1 MSNNNLNITSNWV
14 QTDTISF
21 TNQNIKRALEPFLKV
36 SQEIKLKKKIK
47 QKDYTDR
54 IRITKIKINERNS
67 KNKICL
73 EPEKYYYLK
82 TRNIY
87 PQKNKLLRVSSMKD
101 NCKINNIDLL
111 YEFRKRLNSQETI
124 KECQT
129 KKILNKSVIY
139 SNKNHCKIINNFV
152 YSNSI
157 MNNSLKN
164 KKQSYSVNISQKS
177 IHGFNINDNV
187 FSIKMTRL
195 KKKYP
200 KIKNNS
206 VDEVNIYN
214 YAKRRKTTID
224 PGLFVIKNIKIENK
238 HKNCN
243 IKNLHISLKK
253 KKLENEKFL
262 FKKKIHSDINENN
275 LNKFLPT
282 VSHQIKPK
290 VDLNKV

>member
-1 MSNNNLNITSNWV
+1 MSNLNITSSWV

-36 SQEIKLKKKIK
+36 SKEIKLKKKIK
-47 QKDYTDR
+47 PKDNTDR
-54 IRITKIKINERNS
+54 LRITKIRINENNN

-73 EPEKYYYLK
+73 EPEKYYDLK
-82 TRNIY
+82 TRNMH
-87 PQKNKLLRVSSMKD
+87 PKKNKLLRVSSVKE
-101 NCKINNIDLL
+101 NYKINNIDLI

-124 KECQT
+124 KEYQS

-139 SNKNHCKIINNFV
+139 SNTNPFKIINNFI

-164 KKQSYSVNISQKS
+164 KIKNNSVNITQKS
-177 IHGFNINDNV
+177 IKGFNINDNI
-187 FSIKMTRL
+187 FSIKMTKL

-206 VDEVNIYN
+206 IDEINIYN

-282 VSHQIKPK
+282 VSHQIIPK
-290 VDLNKV
+290 DYLNKD

>member
-1 MSNNNLNITSNWV
+1 MSHLNITSNWV
-14 QTDTISF
+14 QTDTINF

-36 SQEIKLKKKIK
+36 SQEIKLKKKII

-54 IRITKIKINERNS
+54 IRITKIKLNEKS
-67 KNKICL
+67 INKICL
-73 EPEKYYYLK
+73 EPEKYYDLK
-82 TRNIY
+82 TRNIN
-87 PQKNKLLRVSSMKD
+87 PQKKKLLRTSSVKD
-101 NCKINNIDLL
+101 NCKINNIDLID
-111 YEFRKRLNSQETI
+111 EFRKRLNSQETI
-124 KECQT
+124 KEYQT

-139 SNKNHCKIINNFV
+139 SNKYPFKIINNFI

-164 KKQSYSVNISQKS
+164 KIKSNSVNITQKS
-177 IHGFNINDNV
+177 IQGFNINDNIY
-187 FSIKMTRL
+187 SIKMARL

-224 PGLFVIKNIKIENK
+224 PNLFVIKNIKIENQ

-243 IKNLHISLKK
+243 VKNLHISLKK
-253 KKLENEKFL
+253 KKQENEKYL
-262 FKKKIHSDINENN
+262 FKKKVHSHINENN

-282 VSHQIKPK
+282 VSHQIIPK
-290 VDLNKV
+290 VYLNKV

>member
-1 MSNNNLNITSNWV
+1 MSNLNITSSWV

-36 SQEIKLKKKIK
+36 SKEIKLKKKIK
-47 QKDYTDR
+47 PKDNTDR
-54 IRITKIKINERNS
+54 LRITKIRINENNN

-73 EPEKYYYLK
+73 EPEKYYDLK
-82 TRNIY
+82 TRNMH
-87 PQKNKLLRVSSMKD
+87 PKKNKLLRVSSVKE
-101 NCKINNIDLL
+101 NYKINNIDLI

-124 KECQT
+124 KEYQS

-139 SNKNHCKIINNFV
+139 SNTNPFKIINNFI

-164 KKQSYSVNISQKS
+164 KIKNNSVNITQKS
-177 IHGFNINDNV
+177 IKGFNINDNI
-187 FSIKMTRL
+187 FSIKMTKL

-206 VDEVNIYN
+206 IDEINIYN

-224 PGLFVIKNIKIENK
+224 PNLFVIKNIKIENQ

-243 IKNLHISLKK
+243 VKNLHISLKK
-253 KKLENEKFL
+253 KKLENEKYL
-262 FKKKIHSDINENN
+262 FKKKIHSHINENN

-282 VSHQIKPK
+282 VSHQIIPK
-290 VDLNKV
+290 DYLNKD

>member
-1 MSNNNLNITSNWV
+1 MSNLNITSSWV

-36 SQEIKLKKKIK
+36 SKEIKLKKKIK
-47 QKDYTDR
+47 PKDNTDR
-54 IRITKIKINERNS
+54 LRITKIRINENNN

-73 EPEKYYYLK
+73 EPEKYYDLK
-82 TRNIY
+82 TRNMH
-87 PQKNKLLRVSSMKD
+87 PKKNKLLRVSSVKE
-101 NCKINNIDLL
+101 NYKINNIDLI

-124 KECQT
+124 KEYQS

-139 SNKNHCKIINNFV
+139 SNTNPFKIINNFI

-164 KKQSYSVNISQKS
+164 KIKNNSVNITQKS
-177 IHGFNINDNV
+177 IKGFNINDNI
-187 FSIKMTRL
+187 FSIKMTKL

-206 VDEVNIYN
+206 IDEINIYN

-224 PGLFVIKNIKIENK
+224 PGLFVIKNIKIENQ

-243 IKNLHISLKK
+243 VKNLHISLKK
-253 KKLENEKFL
+253 KKIRK
-262 FKKKIHSDINENN
+262 
-275 LNKFLPT
+275 
-282 VSHQIKPK
+282 
-290 VDLNKV
+290 